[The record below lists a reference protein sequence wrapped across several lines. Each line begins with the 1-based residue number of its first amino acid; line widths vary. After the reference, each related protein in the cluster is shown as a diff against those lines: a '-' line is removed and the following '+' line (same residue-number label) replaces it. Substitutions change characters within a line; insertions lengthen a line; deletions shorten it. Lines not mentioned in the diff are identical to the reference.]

1 MKQVTTTAP
10 AKINLTLDVLGK
22 RADGYH
28 DIESVMH
35 QVTLCDQIRVITI
48 PEGIEVRSNKDELSG
63 GKSNLAYQAAMEVV
77 SRFGIKTG
85 FRIFLEKNIPL
96 GAGLAGGSTNAAA
109 VIKAIDQL
117 LGLNISL
124 PDMLEIGQSVG
135 SDVPFCL
142 MGDTAIAQGRGELL
156 TRVNHRIKLHL
167 VLVNPGFQVSTARV
181 YNLLDEETITE
192 RPNSP
197 RMAEALTDG
206 NFDGVVSELGNV
218 MERVTFKLHPELR
231 GIKDDL
237 LQAGAAGALM
247 SGSGP
252 TVFGLF
258 SEIEE
263 ARRAFHSI
271 KESYPS
277 TFWCS
282 SYMGNG
288 GQDGEETNTN
298 QA

>member
-1 MKQVTTTAP
+1 MKQITIPAP

-35 QVTLCDQIRVITI
+35 QVDLCDKVSVAII
-48 PEGIEVRSNKDELSG
+48 PQGIEVYSNMNALPDG
-63 GKSNLAYQAAMEVV
+63 MNNLAYQAAKAIV
-77 SRFGIKTG
+77 SRFEIKTG

-96 GAGLAGGSTNAAA
+96 SAGLAGGSTNAAA
-109 VIKAIDQL
+109 VIKAIDQI

-124 PDMLEIGQSVG
+124 PDMLDIGKFIG

-142 MGDTAIAQGRGELL
+142 VGDTAIARGRGELL
-156 TRVNHRIKLHL
+156 TRVSHRIKLHL
-167 VLVNPGFQVSTARV
+167 VLVNPGFQVSTARI
-181 YNLLDEETITE
+181 YNLIDEESITE
-192 RPNSP
+192 RPNSLE
-197 RMAEALTDG
+197 MARALADG
-206 NFDGVVSELGNV
+206 SFERVVSELSNV
-218 MERVTFKLHPELR
+218 MERVTLKQHPALQ

-237 LQAGAAGALM
+237 LQSGAAGALM

-252 TVFGLF
+252 TIFGLF
-258 SEIEE
+258 SEMEE
-263 ARRAFHSI
+263 ARRAFHSL
-271 KESYPS
+271 KGYYPY

-282 SYMGNG
+282 SYLGNG
-288 GQDGEETNTN
+288 GQNGEKTNTD